1 MGQKGLTFI
10 NGQKKFGV
18 RPKFYINIYIG
29 WRPRHPCYGQ
39 GQKIRDISRMT
50 ECR

>member
-18 RPKFYINIYIG
+18 GPNFYINIYILVSVLAIIVMG
-29 WRPRHPCYGQ
+29 MG
-39 GQKIRDISRMT
+39 
-50 ECR
+50 